1 MRLIE
6 WWRIR
11 RLFDTAFYLDRYPD
25 VGQAGMNPLWH
36 YLRHGAAEGRKPHR
50 LFDPDY
56 YLSCCPEARSSAN
69 PLLHFIRTG
78 GRLGNPHP
86 LFDCNAYLA
95 EHPDAAQREVNPLLH
110 YIKQKKAAREG
121 SLAATR
127 SGASSGPLAS
137 GVPSG
142 PGSDPSHDREGVV
155 SSESV
160 PSSVAGDTECE
171 SATRGSRADEGVR
184 PTNAKLEILDVE
196 VDIAFWETADGRMSF
211 IAEPQ
216 QQPFFRAMRFDQLS
230 AQLKP

>member
-11 RLFDTAFYLDRYPD
+11 RLFDRKFYLERYPD
-25 VGQAGMNPLWH
+25 VRQAGMNPLWH
-36 YLRHGAAEGRKPHR
+36 YLQHGAAERRKPHR
-50 LFDPDY
+50 LFEPDY
-56 YLSCCPEARSSAN
+56 YLSCCPEARNSAN

-95 EHPDAAQREVNPLLH
+95 EHPDAAQQGVNPLLH
-110 YIKQKKAAREG
+110 YIKQKAAARDRPFT
-121 SLAATR
+121 AT
-127 SGASSGPLAS
+127 PLADAR
-137 GVPSG
+137 
-142 PGSDPSHDREGVV
+142 GSDRSHDREGVV

-160 PSSVAGDTECE
+160 LSSVAGDDECE
-171 SATRGSRADEGVR
+171 SATWGSSADEGVR
-184 PTNAKLEILDVE
+184 PTCTKLVILDVE
-196 VDIAFWETADGRMSF
+196 VDIAFWETAGGRMNF
-211 IAEPQ
+211 LAEPQ

>member
-11 RLFDTAFYLDRYPD
+11 RLFDPIFYLERYPD
-25 VGQAGMNPLWH
+25 VWQAGMNPVWH

-50 LFDPDY
+50 LFEPDY
-56 YLSCCPEARSSAN
+56 YLSCCPEARTSPN

-95 EHPDAAQREVNPLLH
+95 AHPDIARRRVNPLLH
-110 YIKQKKAAREG
+110 YIGQKKAAR
-121 SLAATR
+121 ATPLTAR
-127 SGASSGPLAS
+127 SGAATKPLAY

-142 PGSDPSHDREGVV
+142 PGSDPSHDRKGVV
-155 SSESV
+155 SS
-160 PSSVAGDTECE
+160 D
-171 SATRGSRADEGVR
+171 GVR
-184 PTNAKLEILDVE
+184 PTRARLEILDVA
-196 VDIAFWETADGRMSF
+196 VDVAFWEDADGRMNF
-211 IAEPQ
+211 IADPQ
-216 QQPFFRAMRFDQLS
+216 QRPFFRAMRFDQLS